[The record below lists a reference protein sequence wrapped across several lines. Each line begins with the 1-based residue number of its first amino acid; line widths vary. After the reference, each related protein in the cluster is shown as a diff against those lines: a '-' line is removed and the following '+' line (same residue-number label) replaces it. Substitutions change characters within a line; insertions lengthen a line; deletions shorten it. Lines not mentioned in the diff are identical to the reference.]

1 MIHTPL
7 SELTL
12 LKKKKTNLPAVFE
25 IFMTKV
31 NKKGENYKLAC

>member
-12 LKKKKTNLPAVFE
+12 LKKKTNLPAVFE

-31 NKKGENYKLAC
+31 NKKGKNYKLAC